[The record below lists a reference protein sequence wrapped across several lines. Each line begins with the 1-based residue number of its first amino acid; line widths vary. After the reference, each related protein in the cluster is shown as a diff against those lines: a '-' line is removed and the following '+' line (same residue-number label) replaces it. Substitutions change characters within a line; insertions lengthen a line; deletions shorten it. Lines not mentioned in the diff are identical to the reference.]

1 VKRNYDASTS
11 HQDGLQAILLPQ
23 QYRDGQHAN
32 NGAKMPKQRYPRH
45 CLNRLIG
52 LIIQRMARDI
62 NSTNGAVSARAFA
75 WFTGE
80 GRDWVCIMGID
91 ETTLRAW
98 MARQ

>member
-1 VKRNYDASTS
+1 MP
-11 HQDGLQAILLPQ
+11 LQATRTGYKRFYCHNSTEMDNTPIM
-23 QYRDGQHAN
+23 
-32 NGAKMPKQRYPRH
+32 GAKMPKQRYPRH